1 MVIVPNLHFDG
12 DCEKAIELYER
23 AFKTKRT
30 ILLKNKDA
38 DPRDIDEAVNDED
51 LERVYHAEMLI
62 NNQRLMLNDNA
73 NELLRGTNV
82 SLMVSFDSVE
92 EVKAAYDVLREGAR
106 IIVPFKETTYSHGFV
121 SLIDRYGVRWELMK
135 EV

>member
-23 AFKTKRT
+23 AFKVKRT

-38 DPRDIDEAVNDED
+38 NPLDVDEAANDED
-51 LERVYHAEMLI
+51 PERVYHAEMLI

>member
-1 MVIVPNLHFDG
+1 MQIVPNLHFDG

-38 DPRDIDEAVNDED
+38 NPRDVDEPIDDKE

-62 NNQRLMLNDNA
+62 DNQKIMLNDNTNA
-73 NELLRGTNV
+73 LQRGTNV
-82 SLMVSFDSVE
+82 SLMVSLDDVE
-92 EVKAAYDVLREGAR
+92 DVMEAYEILKEDAK
-106 IIVPFKETTYSHGFV
+106 IIVPLKTTTYSSGFV
-121 SLIDRYGVRWELMK
+121 SLIDRYGVRWELMQ